1 MTSPLLLWTI
11 LLAGAVI
18 PQTPPPEDPHFA
30 RGIEY
35 QKEGR
40 LDEAIAEYEL
50 SLKSRP
56 RFPVLANLGS
66 VYVRL
71 GRYEEAIARYEQ
83 ALKLAPGQPAVTLN
97 LGLAYYKTGDFQKSV
112 VLFEQVLR
120 SEPEN
125 LQARTLLAD
134 CHFELGD
141 FKKVIEQLEDSAEK
155 HPDDLAI
162 AYLLG
167 TAYIRDKQSEKG
179 QRLVDR
185 ILSKGDSAEVH
196 LMLGVASAEARE
208 FKTAIAEFERAIQL
222 NPKIPQAHSSLG
234 RVLLQSGDR
243 DRALPEFEAELKI
256 SPNDFHAN
264 LYAGFLRRRNDQDDE
279 ALPHLLKAQR
289 LRPGDASVAFQ
300 ISLIHMN
307 KGELNEAQRMLE
319 EIVKQQPDLIDA
331 HVTLAR
337 VYYKKKMKAE
347 GDREQAIV
355 EKLRAQLQKLQPG
368 SQKSAEIKEEEE
380 AGGKPQPAKPSKP

>member
-1 MTSPLLLWTI
+1 
-11 LLAGAVI
+11 
-18 PQTPPPEDPHFA
+18 
-30 RGIEY
+30 
-35 QKEGR
+35 
-40 LDEAIAEYEL
+40 
-50 SLKSRP
+50 
-56 RFPVLANLGS
+56 
-66 VYVRL
+66 
-71 GRYEEAIARYEQ
+71 
-83 ALKLAPGQPAVTLN
+83 
-97 LGLAYYKTGDFQKSV
+97 
-112 VLFEQVLR
+112 
-120 SEPEN
+120 
-125 LQARTLLAD
+125 
-134 CHFELGD
+134 
-141 FKKVIEQLEDSAEK
+141 
-155 HPDDLAI
+155 
-162 AYLLG
+162 
-167 TAYIRDKQSEKG
+167 
-179 QRLVDR
+179 
-185 ILSKGDSAEVH
+185 
-196 LMLGVASAEARE
+196 
-208 FKTAIAEFERAIQL
+208 EFERAIQL

-279 ALPHLLKAQR
+279 PLPHLLKAQQ

-368 SQKSAEIKEEEE
+368 SQKSAEIKEEEK